1 MSRLLL
7 DAGALIALD
16 RNDQSMW
23 TRLVRARQD
32 GIPLLTHVGIVG
44 QAWRSP
50 RQARLAQALR
60 AIKIAPLDASLG
72 RSIGELL
79 GATGSDDVV
88 DASLVLISRAG
99 DRIYTSDPD
108 DLLALAAAAERDVE
122 IIRV

>member
-1 MSRLLL
+1 MSRMLL

-16 RNDQSMW
+16 RNDHSMW

-44 QAWRSP
+44 QVWRSR

-60 AIKIAPLDASLG
+60 AIEVEPLGASLG
-72 RSIGELL
+72 RPIGELL
-79 GATGSDDVV
+79 GATGTDDVV
-88 DASLVLISRAG
+88 DASLVLISRSG
-99 DRIYTSDPD
+99 DRVYTSDPGD
-108 DLLALAAAAERDVE
+108 ILALAAAAERDLE